1 MPDAPLL
8 ASRAHDGA
16 TAVALEWRVLDGPQ
30 RGCCLP
36 LKAGV
41 YRAGSAAQ
49 ADLVLA
55 GSQPALAFVLYV
67 GFSAV
72 ALEAVDPA
80 LRLDGVALN
89 GLHALVAGQEWTLAG
104 VRYAVDLA
112 DAAWPLAGAS
122 GVAAP
127 DTDEAGM
134 ATDAVPPLPAQ
145 PEAVNAG
152 ASERAIETATG
163 AAAPADSAY
172 VPAARPRSGRRWSVA
187 AALLAALC
195 GSAWWVARATP
206 RAAPPATAQ
215 AKAQAVRP
223 LEALLAAAH
232 DYAQL
237 QLTQNGQQWCL
248 SGYIRSGRQRTEL
261 LRAARKLEP
270 SLRVDVHADDELE
283 ELARETLSRF
293 AQSGVEVRFVR
304 YGTLSLQGHASN
316 EALLQRIKTAL
327 REDSPG
333 LAQID
338 AEPAN
343 DLAVLEVLQGL
354 LADSDLDGRITGRMD
369 GERLLVEGHIEASQR
384 DSWDAVRH
392 QLEARF
398 GAALLI
404 DERLAVTTAAR
415 PVAPRGDMVLSV
427 GGAQPYV
434 MLRDGQK
441 EVRRAAGGA
450 P

>member
-1 MPDAPLL
+1 MPDAPLV
-8 ASRAHDGA
+8 ASHAQDGA
-16 TAVALEWRVLDGPQ
+16 TPVALEWRVLDGPQ

-80 LRLDGVALN
+80 LRLDGAALN

-104 VRYAVDLA
+104 VRYAVDMA

-122 GVAAP
+122 GVAAAG
-127 DTDEAGM
+127 TGEAGM
-134 ATDAVPPLPAQ
+134 PADAVPPLPAQ

-152 ASERAIETATG
+152 ASDSASESGTETGT
-163 AAAPADSAY
+163 AAPARSAY

-195 GSAWWVARATP
+195 GSAWWIARATP

-215 AKAQAVRP
+215 AVRP
-223 LEALLAAAH
+223 LDALLAAAH

-237 QLTQNGQQWCL
+237 QLTQNGPQWCL
-248 SGYIRSGRQRTEL
+248 SGYIRSGRQRAEL

-333 LAQID
+333 LDQID

-354 LADSDLDGRITGRMD
+354 LADSDLDGRINGRMD
-369 GERLLVEGHIEASQR
+369 GERLLVEGRIEASQR

-404 DERLAVTTAAR
+404 EERLAVTTAAR